1 MGIIQLTLPVP
12 PSVNTIW
19 RVSNGRMVKSAK
31 YREWLSCCDVYALQS
46 RVPRPGIKKPCAV
59 DVVIRTGHGWK
70 TSRDIDNILKPILD
84 WLVKTTASSLC
95 GSVSVTVGVIGNTQT
110 CELFYVSQN
119 RGTVSHGPV
128 HKQCT
133 WCRDCWSGWCRGR
146 GCGTGSGTGLSSLTC
161 SGNPPTVGHFRG
173 CSGHT
178 DRLSGSRSGTWS
190 GGTGGLSHAKDNK

>member
-84 WLVKTTASSLC
+84 WLVRWDILSGDDC
-95 GSVSVTVGVIGNTQT
+95 GVVRQITVSIDSKPQPVACVEVSVSLLG
-110 CELFYVSQN
+110 
-119 RGTVSHGPV
+119 
-128 HKQCT
+128 
-133 WCRDCWSGWCRGR
+133 
-146 GCGTGSGTGLSSLTC
+146 
-161 SGNPPTVGHFRG
+161 
-173 CSGHT
+173 
-178 DRLSGSRSGTWS
+178 
-190 GGTGGLSHAKDNK
+190 